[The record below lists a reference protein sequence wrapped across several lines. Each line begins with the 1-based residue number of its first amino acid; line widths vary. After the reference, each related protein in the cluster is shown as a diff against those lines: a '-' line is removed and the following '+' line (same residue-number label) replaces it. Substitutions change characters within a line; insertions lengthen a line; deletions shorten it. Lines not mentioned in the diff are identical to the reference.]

1 MPEPPVPLRSYL
13 YAPGSRPE
21 LLGKAYAA
29 GADAVVYDLEDAV
42 PADRKEAARVAVA
55 RQLGQVAA
63 TAARGPQVHVRV
75 NPARDGYDRADLA
88 AVVVPGLDAL
98 RLPKAADPQWLRAL
112 AAELDELEAR
122 AGLPAGHVALYPTV
136 ESAAGVLRAGEL
148 AGAGPRVARLAFG
161 AADFLTDIGAGGP
174 AHGPA
179 TLAARGQLVL
189 ASRAAGIGAPVDSV
203 HTIVDDPAGLREG
216 AIAARQL
223 GFFGKAV
230 IHPAQL
236 PVVHE
241 VFTPDDRELAWA
253 RRVTAAGGNGTVDGE
268 FVDRPALA
276 RARSLLALA
285 RTLAT
290 EDTPAT
296 KEDER

>member
-21 LLGKAYAA
+21 LLAKAYAA

-42 PADRKEAARVAVA
+42 PADRKQAARAAVA
-55 RQLGQVAA
+55 RQLGQLAA
-63 TAARGPQVHVRV
+63 AAARGPQVHVRV
-75 NPARDGYDRADLA
+75 NATPDGYHRADLV
-88 AVVVPGLDAL
+88 AVVVPGLSAL
-98 RLPKAADPQWLRAL
+98 RLPKAVDPRWLRAL

-122 AGLPAGHVALYPTV
+122 GGLPAGQVALYPTV
-136 ESAAGVLRAGEL
+136 ESAAGVLRAAEL
-148 AGAGPRVARLAFG
+148 AAASPRVARLAFG
-161 AADFLTDIGAGGP
+161 ATDFLADIGAGGP

-203 HTIVDDPAGLREG
+203 HTILDDPVGLREG
-216 AIAARQL
+216 ALAARQL

-241 VFTPDDRELAWA
+241 VFTPGDGELAWA

-268 FVDRPALA
+268 FVDRPVLA

-285 RTLAT
+285 ERLS
-290 EDTPAT
+290 T
-296 KEDER
+296 KEENR